1 MGLISATAA
10 AVKGVLADQ
19 WKEYFYCDA
28 MDTDLLMVRGEK
40 KKGRRLFGSGNH
52 GDDAIISNGSVIA
65 VADGQCMLIVEQGKV
80 VELCADPGEFVWD
93 SSTEPSIFTG
103 SLSDSVCETFKNIGK
118 RISFGGTAA
127 KDQRVYYI
135 NTREITGCR
144 YGTAS
149 PVQDHGSDSLLYQC
163 SGQCRGCIQ
172 KRRDRRPAENR
183 ASHCTSAGIRKDFRD
198 GNPLFGGPGTHGRS
212 CRCTE

>member
-80 VELCADPGEFVWD
+80 VELCAEPGEFVWD

-103 SLSDSVCETFKNIGK
+103 SLSDSVRETFKNIGK

-149 PVQDHGSDSLLYQC
+149 PVPF
-163 SGQCRGCIQ
+163 RVV
-172 KRRDRRPAENR
+172 DRNIGLDVDISVRCFGEY
-183 ASHCTSAGIRKDFRD
+183 SFRITD
-198 GNPLFGGPGTHGRS
+198 PILFYTNVGNPLFGGPGTHGRS

>member
-80 VELCADPGEFVWD
+80 VELCAEPGEFVWD

-103 SLSDSVCETFKNIGK
+103 SLSDSVRETFKNIGK

-144 YGTAS
+144 YGKSCSFPCCRQEYRTRCRYFC
-149 PVQDHGSDSLLYQC
+149 PLL
-163 SGQCRGCIQ
+163 R
-172 KRRDRRPAENR
+172 
-183 ASHCTSAGIRKDFRD
+183 
-198 GNPLFGGPGTHGRS
+198 
-212 CRCTE
+212 